1 MELPPLNFGAIQ
13 DLAFPHFAFKGGGLG
28 AVISS
33 LLPYVFSAAGILL
46 LLFLLIGGFQLMFA
60 AGDPKRVQGAWA
72 KITNALIGFV
82 IVFLAYW
89 ITKLLATILNIPA
102 ITDIF
107 K

>member
-1 MELPPLNFGAIQ
+1 MEIAQNLGTVEKN
-13 DLAFPHFAFKGGGLG
+13 AFDDKFAFTGQSLGGVVT
-28 AVISS
+28 A
-33 LLPYVFSAAGILL
+33 LLPYVFSAVGILIL
-46 LLFLLIGGFQLMFA
+46 LYLLAGGFQLMFA
-60 AGDPKRVQGAWA
+60 AGDPKRVQGAWN

-89 ITKLLATILNIPA
+89 ITKLVGTILNIPA